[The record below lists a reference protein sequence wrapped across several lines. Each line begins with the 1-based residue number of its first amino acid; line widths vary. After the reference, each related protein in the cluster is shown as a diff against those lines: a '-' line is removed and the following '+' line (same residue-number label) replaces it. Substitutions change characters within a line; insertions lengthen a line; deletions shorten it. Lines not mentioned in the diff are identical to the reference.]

1 MLLDTWLLA
10 RLLAQV
16 QAKCSPQLAVDAAA
30 PLAPEVLLAA
40 SLRLISIAVRSAVRL
55 PGEEER
61 EGLPDQLASI
71 AASVGPRKRP
81 EYSSAG
87 VLV

>member
-40 SLRLISIAVRSAVRL
+40 SLRLISVAVSSAVRL
-55 PGEEER
+55 PGQKTC
-61 EGLPDQLASI
+61 EGLPDKLAN
-71 AASVGPRKRP
+71 AVASV
-81 EYSSAG
+81 
-87 VLV
+87 